1 MPKIILGVS
10 NRHLHLSTS
19 DFKLLFGY
27 EQPTKKADLLQPG
40 QFAAQETVTLKT
52 AKAELKNVR
61 LIAPFRPYTQ
71 VEISQTDAYFLGLKP
86 PVRDSGDLNGAAK
99 IAIIGPA
106 GEIERD
112 AAILAARHLHLT
124 PQDQIELGLVHQ
136 SEISVKIQT
145 ESDNPRAGI
154 IFTKVRLKIN
164 PQAQLELHLDTDEA
178 NAALAQT
185 GDKVI
190 ILK

>member
-1 MPKIILGVS
+1 MSKIILGVS
-10 NRHLHLSTS
+10 NRHLHLSAS

-27 EQPTKKADLLQPG
+27 DQPIKKADLLQPG
-40 QFAAQETVTLKT
+40 QFAAQETVNLKT

-71 VEISQTDAYFLGLKP
+71 VEISPTDAYFLGLKP

-99 IAIIGPA
+99 ITIVGPA
-106 GEIERD
+106 GKIERE

-124 PQDQIELGLVHQ
+124 PQDQINLDLTNQ
-136 SEISVKIQT
+136 SEISIKLQT
-145 ESDNPRAGI
+145 EINNPRDEM
-154 IFTKVRLKIN
+154 IFTKVRLKVS

-178 NAALAQT
+178 NAALAHT
-185 GDKVI
+185 GDEVI

>member
-10 NRHLHLSTS
+10 NRHLHLSAS

-27 EQPTKKADLLQPG
+27 EQATKKIDLLQPG

-52 AKAELKNVR
+52 TKAQLKNVR
-61 LIAPFRPYTQ
+61 LIAPFRDYTQ

-99 IAIIGPA
+99 ITIIGPA